1 MRQILVD
8 YVYETMLRRAKN
20 EIKRDKEEETTESGD
35 EVTSTGP
42 PVSDEDALRYIFKQK
57 LQGEKEAESTTDDVS
72 WYTESDRNVHL
83 LLDQKRHGSTGCIWG
98 RMILMRVYENQE
110 NMTIQTILRDALQK
124 LGLEA
129 PPRPDGMQPAR
140 AFSVLSDIAETVIE
154 DAIEP
159 YFLEHHDLRRST
171 AVDSESPLWAL
182 FDDRVTE
189 LKPRDSKAITLSK
202 ILADKKFKVEQQVAK
217 GIQMPKAELGY
228 TDLHNL
234 PILLIVTEKARMG
247 DTFPHSLATLDLR
260 MRTGG
265 TLVAFVQEL
274 GRMCRYPFTRKLP
287 IESSR
292 LSCAAIPM
300 ALPDEVENHPEV
312 TRSFELGLPI
322 IVMPENGQDADII
335 GHAQNKKELGELVN
349 QLASKYGVGCKFEL
363 HGYFDQLPRAII
375 RTDVMKL
382 LVDGIQVK
390 ERKAPKSDLTTALQC
405 VVMKGG
411 MDDYMKPVKAPK
423 DLIARIDGDNNPWH
437 KYYEN
442 FLPASHQ
449 EDSTSTKT
457 VHYDAGPAAC
467 PKHKHRLLLFAE
479 CQIGKTGAYLHFITR
494 LREEIRGD
502 RKPTVIL
509 EKVDTKWGWHFPYW
523 RNLSN
528 AVLDYKQPKEGHYFE
543 KVAQGRMA
551 RLQKLA
557 KEDLMD
563 WASAFCEWLLGHGA
577 DEPYGELIV
586 SETGRKKVEELH
598 DKIKDAEI
606 PVMPSGCAKEGE
618 QHEKVLRWCIDWD
631 ARMKNVSQLHEK
643 MGDLKDKNYS
653 PANAAFDQVGYAA
666 ANAKTPSILPAS
678 ATIPASATMP
688 SITWARH
695 QPPVCNPADGSL
707 MTRKFTLRKK
717 SFGRNAE
724 LCEDADCILHIPAYM
739 KGKLVGVDSG
749 TNDLTASFE
758 GLKVKRWIFTCSSGG
773 ADKKQIRLNREPA
786 MKPLHRTEY
795 AQVLVVRPGADVESY
810 VRTWGSQYIV
820 VAMPATMAVKYAHG
834 AHDDVKYAQVRTLR
848 VEVGRIGYARLFCQL
863 LADALNLEEIWMLDD
878 NVERCFT
885 IEMSDANV
893 PAVDKDGVVQLR
905 ECGFSNVMRGMELL
919 LDQVREFRTLCA
931 TSLRV

>member
-1 MRQILVD
+1 VRQILVV
-8 YVYETMLRRAKN
+8 YVYETMLRRAKK

-42 PVSDEDALRYIFKQK
+42 PVSDEDALRYIFKKK
-57 LQGEKEAESTTDDVS
+57 LQGEKEAESTTDDDS

-129 PPRPDGMQPAR
+129 PPRPDGKQPAR

-159 YFLEHHDLRRST
+159 YFLKDHDLRRAT
-171 AVDSESPLWAL
+171 AVDSESSLWAL
-182 FDDRVTE
+182 VDDRVTE
-189 LKPRDSKAITLSK
+189 LPRDSKAITLSK

-234 PILLIVTEKARMG
+234 PMLLIVTEKARMG

-287 IESSR
+287 IESSC
-292 LSCAAIPM
+292 LSCAATPM
-300 ALPDEVENHPEV
+300 ALPDEVKNHREV

-322 IVMPENGQDADII
+322 IVMPENGKDADII
-335 GHAQNKKELGELVN
+335 GHAQNEKELGELVN
-349 QLASKYGVGCKFEL
+349 KLASEYGVGCKFEL

-390 ERKAPKSDLTTALQC
+390 EQKAPKSDLTTALQC

-442 FLPASHQ
+442 FLPAASHQ
-449 EDSTSTKT
+449 EDSTSSKT

-467 PKHKHRLLLFAE
+467 AKHKNRLLLFAE

-502 RKPTVIL
+502 RLPAVIL
-509 EKVDTKWGWHFPYW
+509 DKVDTKWGWHFPYW

-543 KVAQGRMA
+543 KVAQGRMV

-557 KEDLMD
+557 KEGLMN
-563 WASAFCEWLLGHGA
+563 WASAFCKWLQGHGA

-586 SETGRKKVEELH
+586 SETGRKKIEELY
-598 DKIKDAEI
+598 DKIKDADI
-606 PVMPSGCAKEGE
+606 PVMPSGCAKEGAR
-618 QHEKVLRWCIDWD
+618 HEDVLRSCINWD
-631 ARMKNVSQLHEK
+631 ARMNNVSQLGEK
-643 MGDLKDKNYS
+643 IGDLKDKNYS
-653 PANAAFDQVGYAA
+653 PANAAFDQVGFAA
-666 ANAKTPSILPAS
+666 AKAKTPSITS
-678 ATIPASATMP
+678 ANAQMP

-695 QPPVCNPADGSL
+695 QPPACNPADGSL

-717 SFGRNAE
+717 AYGRNAE
-724 LCEDADCILHIPAYM
+724 LCEDADCILHIPACM
-739 KGKLVGVDSG
+739 KDKLIGVDSG
-749 TNDLTASFE
+749 TDDLTASFE

-795 AQVLVVRPGADVESY
+795 AQVLVVRPDAELESY

-820 VAMPATMAVKYAHG
+820 VAMPATMAVKYAH
-834 AHDDVKYAQVRTLR
+834 DDEKRTLR
-848 VEVGRIGYARLFCQL
+848 VEIGRVGYARLFCQL

-885 IEMSDANV
+885 IEMSGDANV
-893 PAVDKDGVVQLR
+893 PAVGDDGVVQLR